1 MHRGFLITEESY
13 LIRPAAFVACKRLD
27 FVESASTA
35 WCEEGYGLG
44 EGEYWVCR
52 AVLGKEV
59 DDYEGG
65 VAEMG
70 RKLVREEAGSE

>member
-1 MHRGFLITEESY
+1 LGFGKI
-13 LIRPAAFVACKRLD
+13 I
-27 FVESASTA
+27 STA

-59 DDYEGG
+59 DDYEGW
-65 VAEMG
+65 AEEMG
-70 RKLVREEAGSE
+70 RKLLREEGVGGE

>member
-1 MHRGFLITEESY
+1 VRASIGF
-13 LIRPAAFVACKRLD
+13 
-27 FVESASTA
+27 
-35 WCEEGYGLG
+35 
-44 EGEYWVCR
+44 R

-59 DDYEGG
+59 DDYEGW